1 MYAHFLATDM
11 ELDDDDDDDH
21 QEPDSK
27 RSKT

>member
-11 ELDDDDDDDH
+11 ELDDDDDDH